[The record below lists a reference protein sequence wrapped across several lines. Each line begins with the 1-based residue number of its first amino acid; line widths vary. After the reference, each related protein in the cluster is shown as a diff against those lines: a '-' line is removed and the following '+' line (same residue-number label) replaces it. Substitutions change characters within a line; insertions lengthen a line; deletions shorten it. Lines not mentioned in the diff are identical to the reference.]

1 MKNVLNVITRK
12 IQLKIAG
19 KHHYTPLEQL
29 KQPWP
34 AVLALAKTRDNWNS
48 PVVGFSQKKIW
59 AIEFEVN
66 KC

>member
-1 MKNVLNVITRK
+1 MINVITRK

-19 KHHYTPLEQL
+19 KHLYTPLEQL

-34 AVLALAKTRDNWNS
+34 TVLALAKTRDNWNS
-48 PVVGFSQKKIW
+48 PVVGFSQKKVW
-59 AIEFEVN
+59 AVEFEVN